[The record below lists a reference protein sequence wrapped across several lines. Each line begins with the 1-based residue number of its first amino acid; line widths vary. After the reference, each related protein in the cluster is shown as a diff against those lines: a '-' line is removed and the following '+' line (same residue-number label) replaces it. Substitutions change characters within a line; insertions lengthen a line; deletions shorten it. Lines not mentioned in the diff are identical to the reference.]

1 MTFWIW
7 TLIIG
12 TALGVPGGMLA
23 DRWLLRDAWRRLR
36 KREAELRAAEEKG
49 RRLER
54 LGRRLAQRRAG

>member
-1 MTFWIW
+1 MTILSWIAI
-7 TLIIG
+7 TLVIG
-12 TALGVPGGMLA
+12 VAVGMAL